1 MQFPQIP
8 ESLAALSDDEIVE
21 LETELVTAFND
32 ATAEGAEITDEVVAE
47 LATVTESVEKLRTE
61 QAARA
66 EALAIAQAEAEAA
79 ESARQETLADLASR
93 VNAAVDAEEVEA
105 EAEVEVEAEVPAEE
119 ETPVEPEVETPAEVQ
134 AEAPVAVAA
143 AAKPKAVTAA
153 TTVAQLKRN
162 APIKTRP
169 RPEVPESTVTITA
182 AVDVPGMAPGQ
193 KLNDLRQVAEAMCE
207 RFRTIG
213 TGNGD
218 AVQVARFTN
227 NYSENR
233 RLTRDM
239 SPEQIQSRLDSFDK
253 TPQGITAAGGLC
265 APVNNYYEQMVI
277 ADAARPVKDALASF
291 QADRGGIRYNAPP
304 TLASVTGGVARITAA
319 QDLAGSPTK
328 TAFAVTCPGITEVD
342 IASIYTSLLFGN
354 IGARAYPEYVEAWIK
369 LGLAK
374 AARTAETA
382 LLDGIS
388 SASTQVTT
396 AGLVGA
402 GRELFA
408 RLGQV
413 AAGYRSRHRTKDIPL
428 RVLLPAWSLDLVQT
442 DFARTFTDET
452 GLIGL
457 SDADITSLFGVRDL
471 SVSWY
476 LDSKTGGGQVFGA
489 AAGGQ
494 TYTDGTTATN
504 TTVTSAT
511 AAFTAAD
518 VGKTITG
525 AGIPAG
531 TTITVIGSATS
542 VTVSQATTA
551 TATGVSITIGRTTA
565 AQYPTT
571 VDAFIFPE
579 GSFLHLDA
587 GTLDLGLVR
596 DSTLN
601 STNQFQMFSETFE
614 NVALVGPESVEV
626 VLSLSPDGSYA
637 AAKSVTSPINT

>member
-1 MQFPQIP
+1 MQFPTIP
-8 ESLAALSDDEIVE
+8 ADLSSLSDAEIEELHVE
-21 LETELVTAFND
+21 LVAAFND
-32 ATAEGAEITDEVVAE
+32 ATAEGVTLTDEDVAE

-61 QAARA
+61 QTARA
-66 EALAIAQAEAEAA
+66 EALAQAQAEAAAAEAA
-79 ESARQETLADLASR
+79 RAETLADLASR
-93 VNAAVDAEEVEA
+93 VNAAVDDEEVEDE
-105 EAEVEVEAEVPAEE
+105 EAEPEVPVEDE
-119 ETPVEPEVETPAEVQ
+119 PVEPEPEAEPEVPAD
-134 AEAPVAVAA
+134 APVAVAA
-143 AAKPKAVTAA
+143 DAKPKAVTAGA
-153 TTVAQLKRN
+153 TVAQLKRN

-169 RPEVPESTVTITA
+169 RVEAPEPTVTITA
-182 AVDVPGMAPGQ
+182 AVDIPGIAPGQ
-193 KLNDLRQVAEAMCE
+193 KLNGLRQVAEAMCE

-218 AVQVARFTN
+218 AVQVARFNTN
-227 NYSENR
+227 VSENR

-239 SPEQIQSRLDSFDK
+239 SPAEIQSRIESFD
-253 TPQGITAAGGLC
+253 TSPEGITAAGGLC
-265 APVNNYYEQMVI
+265 APVNSYYEQMII
-277 ADAARPVKDALASF
+277 ADASRPVKAALANF
-291 QADRGGIRYNAPP
+291 IADRGGIRYNAPP
-304 TLASVTGGVARITAA
+304 TLASVTSGVARITAA

-328 TAFAVTCPGITEVD
+328 TPFAVTCPGITEVD

-354 IGARAYPEYVEAWIK
+354 IGARAYPEYVEGWIK

-374 AARTAETA
+374 AARVAETA
-382 LLDGIS
+382 LLDGIAAAS
-388 SASTQVTT
+388 STVTT

-402 GRELFA
+402 GREVFA

-413 AAGYRSRHRTKDIPL
+413 AAGYRSRNRMKQDAPL
-428 RVLLPAWSLDLVQT
+428 RLLVPGWTLDLIQT

-452 GLIGL
+452 GLISVAD
-457 SDADITSLFGVRDL
+457 SDVVRLFGVRGL
-471 SVSWY
+471 NVSWY

-489 AAGGQ
+489 ANGGQ
-494 TYTDGTTATN
+494 TYADGTTATN

-525 AGIPAG
+525 AGIPAA

-551 TATGVSITIGRTTA
+551 TATGVSITIHRTTA
-565 AQYPTT
+565 AQYPST
-571 VDAFIFPE
+571 VDAFMFPE

-596 DSTLN
+596 DSALN

-614 NVALVGPESVEV
+614 NVALVGPEAIEII
-626 VLSLSPDGSYA
+626 LSLSPDGSYA
-637 AAKSVTSPINT
+637 AAKTVTSPINS

>member
-8 ESLAALSDDEIVE
+8 ADISTLSDDEITE
-21 LETELVTAFND
+21 LESELVAAFND
-32 ATAEGAEITDEVVAE
+32 ATAEGVTITDEDVAE
-47 LATVTESVEKLRTE
+47 LAIVTESVEKLRAE
-61 QAARA
+61 LVARA
-66 EALAIAQAEAEAA
+66 EAAAKAQAEAEAA

-93 VNAAVDAEEVEA
+93 VNAAVDDEEMEG
-105 EAEVEVEAEVPAEE
+105 
-119 ETPVEPEVETPAEVQ
+119 ETPEEGEPETPAEPEVSVETPV
-134 AEAPVAVAA
+134 AEIPIEAPVAVAA
-143 AAKPKAVTAA
+143 DAKPKAVTAA

-169 RPEVPESTVTITA
+169 RVEAPESTVTITA

-193 KLNDLRQVAEAMCE
+193 KLTDLRQVAVAMCE

-227 NYSENR
+227 TYQENR
-233 RLTRDM
+233 QLTPDM
-239 SPEQIQSRLDSFDK
+239 SPAQIQARLDSFDR

-277 ADAARPVKDALASF
+277 ADSARPVKDSLAGF
-291 QADRGGIRYNAPP
+291 QAYRGGIRYNAPP
-304 TLASVTGGVARITAA
+304 TLASITGGVARITAA

-374 AARTAETA
+374 SARVAETA

-388 SASTQVTT
+388 AASTQVTA

-413 AAGYRSRHRTKDIPL
+413 AAGYRSRNRTKDIPL
-428 RVLLPAWSLDLVQT
+428 QVLLPAWSLDLVQT

-452 GLIGL
+452 GLISM
-457 SDADITSLFGVRDL
+457 SDADITALFGTRNLAVT
-471 SVSWY
+471 WY
-476 LDSKTGGGQVFGA
+476 LDSKTGGGQIFGP

-531 TTITVIGSATS
+531 ATITVIGSATS
-542 VTVSQATTA
+542 VTISAATTA
-551 TATGVSITIGRTTA
+551 TASGVAITIGRTTA
-565 AQYPTT
+565 AQYPST
-571 VDAFIFPE
+571 VDAFMFPQ

-614 NVALVGPESVEV
+614 NVALVGPEALEII
-626 VLSLSPDGSYA
+626 LSLSPDGSYA